1 MVARVG
7 EKSNMIQAVM
17 TGELLV
23 LPCRV
28 RYAGAKRVF
37 DLVLSSVG
45 LLVFFPLICL
55 IAVAVKLTSKGP
67 VFYKSERIGHCG
79 RPFMFL
85 KFRSMYP
92 DSDRKLA
99 ELMKNNEKDGPIFK
113 ITNDPRVTPLGR
125 FLRKFSLD
133 ELPQLIHVFCG
144 EMSMVGPRPP
154 LRREVEQYGPD
165 ELCRLSVKPGLTC
178 YWQIMGRSRL
188 SFDEWMELDRQY
200 IENMSFWTDIRILV
214 KTPVAV
220 LRGFGAY

>member
-1 MVARVG
+1 
-7 EKSNMIQAVM
+7 
-17 TGELLV
+17 LV

-99 ELMKNNEKDGPIFK
+99 ELMNNNEKDGPIFK

-220 LRGFGAY
+220 LKGFGAY